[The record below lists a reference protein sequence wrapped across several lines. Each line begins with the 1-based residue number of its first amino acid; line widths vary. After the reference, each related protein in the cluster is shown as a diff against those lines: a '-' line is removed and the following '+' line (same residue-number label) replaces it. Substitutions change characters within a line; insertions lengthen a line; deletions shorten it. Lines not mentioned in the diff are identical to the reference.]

1 MKKTLLLILC
11 FIGFGKAIAQA
22 PQITGDL
29 MLCPFTN
36 GTATV
41 TNPTFDTYQWYSKFW
56 FTSDPYVAIPGAT
69 QASFTYDWY
78 TYDQSLFKV
87 VATLGGNTY
96 ESNVIQI
103 DSYAWVGFTV
113 GTEINDFVT
122 IDPNNG
128 NMLLCP
134 GGSFT
139 ASIFMPYNYGIQWYK
154 NGSPIDGATE
164 MNYQITG
171 PGIYHVV
178 AAPSFCPNS
187 TSSNEFL
194 PIVVEEDTNCTLG
207 TNPVA
212 EAGFSVYPNPTRETL
227 FLNLEANAQF
237 NKYRIIDASGK
248 VLTESNLISGQ
259 NTAAINVSNL
269 SNGFYLIEL
278 QGENQ
283 STVKRFIKN

>member
-11 FIGFGKAIAQA
+11 FIGFGTVSAQA
-22 PQITGDL
+22 PQINGDL
-29 MLCPFTN
+29 MLCPYTN

-41 TNPTFDTYQWYSKFW
+41 TNPTFDTYQWYYKFW
-56 FTSDPYVAIPGAT
+56 FTQDAYVAIPGAT
-69 QASFTYDWY
+69 QATFTYDWY

-87 VATLGGNTY
+87 VATVGGNTY
-96 ESNVIQI
+96 ESNIIQI

-113 GTEINDFVT
+113 GTEMNEFVT
-122 IDPNNG
+122 MDPNNG

-139 ASIFMPYNYGIQWYK
+139 ASIFMPYNYNIQWYK
-154 NGSPIDGATE
+154 NGSPIDGANQME
-164 MNYQITG
+164 YEISG
-171 PGIYHVV
+171 PGSYHVV

-187 TSSNEFL
+187 TSNNETL
-194 PIVVEEDTNCTLG
+194 PIVVEVDTNCTLG
-207 TNPVA
+207 TNPT
-212 EAGFSVYPNPTRETL
+212 EREDFTIYPNPVKQTL
-227 FLNLEANAQF
+227 FFNLANNTQF

-248 VLTESNLISGQ
+248 VLEENSLITGQ

-269 SNGFYLIEL
+269 SEGFYLIQL